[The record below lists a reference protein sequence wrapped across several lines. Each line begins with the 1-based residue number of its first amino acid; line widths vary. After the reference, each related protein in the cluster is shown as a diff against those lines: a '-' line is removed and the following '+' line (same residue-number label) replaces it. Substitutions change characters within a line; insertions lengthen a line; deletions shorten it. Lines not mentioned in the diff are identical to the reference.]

1 MHDIKKG
8 NPIPMWCHL
17 SAFAGFIIPFGNFLG
32 PLFVWLWK
40 KEEDELVNDQGKESL
55 NFQISILIYS
65 LVAGI
70 LTLVFIGF
78 ILLLAIALF
87 AAIQVIIAAI
97 HADKGEKYRYPFC
110 VRVIK

>member
-1 MHDIKKG
+1 MTENKSSSIA
-8 NPIPMWCHL
+8 MWCHL
-17 SAFAGFIIPFGNFLG
+17 SAFAGFIIPFGNLLG

-40 KEEDELVNDQGKESL
+40 KDEDSLVDDQGKESL

-65 LVAGI
+65 IVAGI

-78 ILLLAIALF
+78 ILLIAIGLF

-97 HADKGEKYRYPFC
+97 QADKGTKYRYPVC
-110 VRVIK
+110 IRVVK